1 LTLSKVIV
9 LPINAIGI
17 FWNPG
22 FGFYYAS
29 LMLAFSVGFMIF
41 EDVVVGRYV
50 PWTFMSMN

>member
-1 LTLSKVIV
+1 LTLAKVIV

-29 LMLAFSVGFMIF
+29 LMLAFCVGFMILA
-41 EDVVVGRYV
+41 DVVVGEHA
-50 PWTFMSMN
+50 P